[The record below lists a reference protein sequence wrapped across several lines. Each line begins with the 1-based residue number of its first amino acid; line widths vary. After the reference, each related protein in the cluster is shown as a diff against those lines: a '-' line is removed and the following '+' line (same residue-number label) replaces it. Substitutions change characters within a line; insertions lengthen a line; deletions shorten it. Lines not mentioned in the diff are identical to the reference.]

1 MIENILL
8 ATDGS
13 STGERATNFAAS
25 LALRY
30 RAKVTIVH
38 AYTPVPACSDAPNHN
53 WALYETF
60 DVAKSLLEDV
70 AGRLQEMGVAE
81 VESIALEGPAVNV
94 ILGVAETCQ
103 ADLIVVGAR
112 GISTWQG
119 IPMGSVSLSV
129 TQRSAAPVLVVK

>member
-13 STGERATNFAAS
+13 GSGERATKFAAS

-30 RAKVTIVH
+30 HARVTVVH
-38 AYTPVPACSDAPNHN
+38 AFTPLPRYSDLLNYN
-53 WALYETF
+53 KTLYETSE
-60 DVAKSLLEDV
+60 AAQSLLEDV
-70 AGRLQEMGVAE
+70 ASRLREMGVGE
-81 VESIALEGPAVNV
+81 VEVIAHEGPAVNV

-103 ADLIVVGAR
+103 ADLIVLGAR
-112 GISTWQG
+112 GLSTWQG

-129 TQRSAAPVLVVK
+129 TQRAEVPVLVVK